1 MESHESVTSM
11 TDAYAQKA
19 VIIAREFNTRLD
31 YSENSLMELESILGQ
46 LALDLP
52 PGGRAA
58 EELTEMCKMWGC
70 YFGEVVRRRFGGDW
84 SIETYPGKQFA
95 TLTLNVAGNK
105 LFPSMKIHR
114 RLTEGEAENIWSF
127 YKMVKAKLEPAQKT
141 SSPS

>member
-1 MESHESVTSM
+1 MENDESVSTM

-31 YSENSLMELESILGQ
+31 YTENSLMELEGILVQ
-46 LALDLP
+46 LALELP
-52 PGGRAA
+52 PGGPATD
-58 EELTEMCKMWGC
+58 ELTEMCKMWGC

-114 RLTEGEAENIWSF
+114 RLTEGEADNIWSF
-127 YKMVKAKLEPAQKT
+127 YKMVKAKLEPDQQPKT
-141 SSPS
+141 N